1 MSREFSAGGIVSRGP
16 RLLLVRVRN
25 LRGERV
31 WTFPKGHLEKG
42 ETAAAAALRE
52 VQEETGWRCR
62 LTQAGRGPFMSA
74 RYRFARGK
82 DLVSKRVAW
91 YRMEPLAKVG
101 RPDAREVLAVR
112 WAGTAGAARLLRYP
126 SDVKLLERWSRF
138 PAGISGGRLRTGG
151 RP

>member
-1 MSREFSAGGIVSRGP
+1 MSREFSAGGIVNRGR
-16 RLLLVRVRN
+16 RLLLVKVRD

-31 WTFPKGHLEKG
+31 WTFPKGHLENG

-62 LTQAGRGPFMSA
+62 LTGAGRGPFMTA

-82 DLVSKRVAW
+82 DRVSKRVAW

-101 RPDAREVLAVR
+101 RPDAREVLSVR
-112 WAGTAGAARLLRYP
+112 WAGAAGAARLLRYP
-126 SDVKLLERWSRF
+126 SDVELLERWSRLS
-138 PAGISGGRLRTGG
+138 AGKNGG